1 MKTCK
6 TCKESKKE
14 SLFPT
19 NGNGY
24 RTVCKCCYAAKAR
37 AKYQNNPTQQEKQR
51 KRRKE
56 RKEFINSLKTPCIL
70 CHEHD
75 PVVIDFHHVDPSN
88 KIKNVTDLR
97 NCKNETIIAEVSK
110 CVCLCANCHR
120 RVHAGTVEI
129 PTQT

>member
-14 SLFPT
+14 SQFPV
-19 NGNGY
+19 NGNGLRTECKLCHSARY
-24 RTVCKCCYAAKAR
+24 RAI
-37 AKYQNNPTQQEKQR
+37 YQNDPNIREKHR

-56 RKEFINSLKTPCIL
+56 RKAFLNSLKEPCVI
-70 CHEHD
+70 CGESD
-75 PVVIDFHHVDPSN
+75 PVVIDFHHIDPST
-88 KIKNVTDLR
+88 KTAGVTDLR
-97 NCKNETIIAEVSK
+97 NCKNETIIAEVQK